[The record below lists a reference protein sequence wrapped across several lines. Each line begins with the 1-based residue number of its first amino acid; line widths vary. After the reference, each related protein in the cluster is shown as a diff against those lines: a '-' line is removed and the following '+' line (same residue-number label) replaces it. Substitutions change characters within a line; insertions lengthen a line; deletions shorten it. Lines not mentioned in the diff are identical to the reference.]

1 MNHPIFTKYYYR
13 PDGYIMASRHKEAK
27 QSLHNGKLVL
37 TIKEDKDSSPIKY
50 PVDRFIYEA
59 VVGESLNDFLRI
71 IHLDGDKLNNAVSN
85 LKLTINDNANP
96 TKTFLQII
104 ATNLDTN
111 RKTNYDSI
119 SAASKDLEINTGSIS
134 LILNGKRKKAK
145 SKRLGQRFSFVYKND
160 VKPKIN
166 YFLTGAKKLIPE
178 LESKRKKYLKKLRM
192 K

>member
-13 PDGYIMASRHKEAK
+13 PDGCIMASRHKEAK

-85 LKLTINDNANP
+85 LKLTINDITNP

-119 SAASKDLEINTGSIS
+119 SAASTDLEINTGSIS

-145 SKRLGQRFSFVYKND
+145 SKRLGQSFSFVYKND
-160 VKPKIN
+160 IKPKIS

-178 LESKRKKYLKKLRM
+178 LESKKKKYLKKLRM

>member
-1 MNHPIFTKYYYR
+1 
-13 PDGYIMASRHKEAK
+13 MASRHKEAK

-85 LKLTINDNANP
+85 LKLTINDITNP

-119 SAASKDLEINTGSIS
+119 SAASTDLEINTGSIS

-145 SKRLGQRFSFVYKND
+145 SKRLGQSFSFVYKND
-160 VKPKIN
+160 IKPKIS

-178 LESKRKKYLKKLRM
+178 LESKKKKYLKKLRM